1 MTIEPYKLAIVGVG
15 PRGGYALECLIA
27 ELARQGSPVDVQIL
41 LFEETST
48 LGSGPVYRA
57 DQPETNWINITE
69 RALELNAR
77 PAIDFGNTH
86 IPRFPEYHEWANL
99 VFDTWPADQP
109 DTFPP
114 RSKIGRYLRE
124 RCGSLVEPLV
134 AADKMSVVVDRV
146 IDVRLHDH
154 KCILRTSTNK
164 QYSVDDVLLTIGH
177 QPTREDKQIR
187 DWAEVSKRHENISLH
202 TSPYP
207 IEDVVIKGSS
217 DAIPNIAIRGYG
229 LAMMDVARAF
239 GETYGFFEDDP
250 EGSGKLI
257 YRLRGAK
264 FCMAPFSLDGLTM
277 GPKPYTPKIDAAY
290 RPSDVTLNALSVA
303 LSDTSNQIKAT
314 GADFLVNKMVPII
327 ASVYESLSRPR
338 GGTKTTTDDL
348 EAVIKTWLLDPDFT
362 HELLMPNHVHPS
374 VSLQSLIDM
383 AMDRTDIYL
392 DYCAGQVWRHC
403 QLIIYAALSH
413 SQLNDDVL
421 ADIIALDERLKRYS
435 FGPPVDSL
443 QQLRAMCSAG
453 VLNLNLLNDPDIICG
468 SEGWVLS
475 KGAVSFT
482 AQTMIDSVLDG
493 PKLLEITS
501 PLLKSLLNKDL
512 IQPAHDQL
520 GVLTDNAGYIKS
532 GRRNEFV
539 PIAILGRIAKGT
551 VIGVDAILE
560 CFGERPLVWAKSA
573 VEKFVNSY
581 DVAKS

>member
-27 ELARQGSPVDVQIL
+27 ELARQDFPVDVQVM
-41 LFEETST
+41 LFEGTST

-69 RALELNAR
+69 RALELDAR
-77 PAIDFGNTH
+77 PAIDVGNIH
-86 IPRFPEYHEWANL
+86 IPSFPSYHEWAGL
-99 VFDTWPADQP
+99 VFDTWPVDQP

-114 RSKIGRYLRE
+114 RSRIGRYLRE

-134 AADKMSVVVDRV
+134 AAEKMSVVVDRV
-146 IDVRLHDH
+146 IDVRVHDH
-154 KCILRTSTNK
+154 KCILQTSTNK

-177 QPTREDKQIR
+177 QPTREDKQIN
-187 DWAEVSKRHENISLH
+187 DWAEVSKRYENVSLH

-229 LAMMDVARAF
+229 LAMMDAARAF
-239 GETYGFFEDDP
+239 GETYGSFEDATEDP
-250 EGSGKLI
+250 GKLI
-257 YRLRGAK
+257 YRLQGTK
-264 FCMAPFSLDGLTM
+264 FCVAPISLDGLTM
-277 GPKPYTPKIDAAY
+277 GPKPFTPRIDATY
-290 RPSDVTLNALSVA
+290 GPSDDTLNALNVA
-303 LSDTSNQIKAT
+303 LSDTSSQIEAT
-314 GADFLVNKMVPII
+314 GADFLVEEMVPII
-327 ASVYESLSRPR
+327 ASIYESLSRPIGR
-338 GGTKTTTDDL
+338 TETTTGEL
-348 EAVIKTWLLDPDFT
+348 EAVIKNWLLDPDFT
-362 HELLMPNHVHPS
+362 HQLLMPKEVHPS
-374 VSLQSLIDM
+374 VSLQSFIDM
-383 AMDRTDIYL
+383 AMDQTNIYL

-403 QLIIYAALSH
+403 QPIVYTALSH

-421 ADIIALDERLKRYS
+421 AEIIELDERSKRYS
-435 FGPPVDSL
+435 FGPPVESL
-443 QQLRAMCSAG
+443 QQLMAMYNAG

-468 SEGWVLS
+468 PEGWVLS
-475 KGAVSFT
+475 KGAESFT
-482 AQTMIDSVLDG
+482 AQTMINSVLDG

-501 PLLKSLLNKDL
+501 PLLKSLLDKDL

-532 GRRNEFV
+532 GRGNEFI

-560 CFGERPLVWAKSA
+560 CFW
-573 VEKFVNSY
+573 
-581 DVAKS
+581 